1 MKKLKAFILV
11 LILCML
17 AVGCSGSKNEEKKE
31 EEKKDPEPETVER
44 VNVPDEYL
52 GEYHEQTAGRASLTL
67 EPSLITIYWSNSASE
82 CSYFEFIVNYDEAN
96 SRIDY
101 ENGIRKEFTYTSDT
115 EHTETETY
123 NDGSGFFA
131 IADGNLLWY
140 DDKSES
146 SDPVVFVRD
155 DAAAADPNG
164 NTPNPW
170 TYTENLDEALKIAGV
185 EFQAPIQESLP
196 EGYTFREFA
205 AAPGTVRAYY
215 ETEDTVL
222 LISKSNV
229 AAGLELSGDYNEYP
243 DHWTDSLKG
252 LAIDCYGYKN
262 KANLTYFSTDTYNYA
277 VSVFPKD
284 METFDGIG
292 LDVDQ
297 LQSLTMGMQ

>member
-17 AVGCSGSKNEEKKE
+17 AVGCSGTKEEEKKE
-31 EEKKDPEPETVER
+31 EEKKEEETVER
-44 VNVPDEYL
+44 VNVPDQYL
-52 GEYHEQTAGRASLTL
+52 GEYHDEIAGRASLTL

-82 CSYFEFIVNYDEAN
+82 RSYFEFIVNYDEAN
-96 SRIDY
+96 SRITY

-123 NDGSGFFA
+123 SDGTGYFE
-131 IADGNLLWY
+131 IADGKLLWH

-146 SDPVVFVRD
+146 SEPTVFVKND
-155 DAAAADPNG
+155 ETEADPNG
-164 NTPNPW
+164 TPNPW
-170 TYTENLDEALKIAGV
+170 TYTADLDEALKIAGV
-185 EFQAPIQESLP
+185 EFQAPIPESLP
-196 EGYTFREFA
+196 EGYAFREYA

-215 ETEDTVL
+215 ETKDNVL

-243 DHWTDSLKG
+243 DHWTDSLQG

-262 KANLTYFSTDTYNYA
+262 KANLTYFSTDTYNYS

>member
-17 AVGCSGSKNEEKKE
+17 AVGCSGTKEEEKKE
-31 EEKKDPEPETVER
+31 EEKKEEETVER
-44 VNVPDEYL
+44 VNVPDQYL
-52 GEYHEQTAGRASLTL
+52 GEYHDEIAGRASLTL

-82 CSYFEFIVNYDEAN
+82 RSYFEFIVNYDEAN
-96 SRIDY
+96 SRITY

-123 NDGSGFFA
+123 SDGTGYFE
-131 IADGNLLWY
+131 IADGKLLWH

-146 SDPVVFVRD
+146 SEPTVFVKND
-155 DAAAADPNG
+155 ETEADPNG
-164 NTPNPW
+164 TPNPW
-170 TYTENLDEALKIAGV
+170 TYTADLDEALKIAGV
-185 EFQAPIQESLP
+185 EFQAPIPESLP
-196 EGYTFREFA
+196 EGYAFREYA

-215 ETEDTVL
+215 ETKDNVL

-262 KANLTYFSTDTYNYA
+262 KANLTYFSTDTYNYS